1 MQVRDGNFVNYGGKY
16 IHANGKNIHI
26 CGPWEIFGQKIF
38 IFMQMGN
45 INLFKQEILICTSE
59 K

>member
-45 INLFKQEILICTSE
+45 IN
-59 K
+59 